1 MWMFSDYER
10 GFIEGLLDSD
20 GSITLKRQGNNY
32 SGYSPIVRVSV
43 SNNPKEFLEK
53 VRRILSCGHKL
64 TLKKGDKC
72 SNFALG
78 QTDSKEL
85 LEQIKLVVKK
95 GRRKVAL
102 KLIQFKEQYFKDI
115 RFNLPN
121 WYKQEIDNLIEQ
133 FYTA

>member
-1 MWMFSDYER
+1 MWMSSDYER

-32 SGYSPIVRVSV
+32 SGYSPIVCVSF
-43 SNNPKEFLEK
+43 SNNSKEFLEK
-53 VRRILSCGHKL
+53 VRRILGCGHKL
-64 TLKKGDKC
+64 TLKKGDKY
-72 SNFALG
+72 SKFALR
-78 QTDSKEL
+78 QTYSKEL
-85 LEQIKLVVKK
+85 LERIKLVVKE
-95 GRRKVAL
+95 GQRKIIL
-102 KLIQFKEQYFKDI
+102 KLIQFKEQYFKDT